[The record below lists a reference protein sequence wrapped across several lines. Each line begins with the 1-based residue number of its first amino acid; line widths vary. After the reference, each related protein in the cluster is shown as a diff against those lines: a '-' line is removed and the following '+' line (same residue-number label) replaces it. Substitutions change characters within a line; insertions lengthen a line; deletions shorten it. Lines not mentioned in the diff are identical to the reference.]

1 MLYLNKLGCLPQ
13 LAISLI
19 TTYEAKVCLHRM
31 HSTISMVGS
40 CVDFKQLAGTN
51 TPAYFDSFRGKLKKN
66 FNKEM
71 HLLVLELDPDG

>member
-1 MLYLNKLGCLPQ
+1 
-13 LAISLI
+13 
-19 TTYEAKVCLHRM
+19 
-31 HSTISMVGS
+31 MVGS